1 MREFFTGIDIQ
12 GQRTIGAGDDP
23 LWKQQ
28 ANIDNP
34 MGYEGEFVKSFAE
47 QMGKLWMSD
56 SMFSCWPIWFKR
68 AIGRVNEDFQG
79 RR

>member
-1 MREFFTGIDIQ
+1 
-12 GQRTIGAGDDP
+12 
-23 LWKQQ
+23 
-28 ANIDNP
+28 